1 MEPVLLVLL
10 LLFGAGPSGM
20 AVLQD
25 ALCQCAGAC
34 DSRGAARRH
43 RHWPPLGGAGSTSP
57 KFLLRWPRFY
67 CRFNYLRLMRWA
79 RFWLHGDCGQ
89 EVERLLLLGI
99 GSGRE
104 RERRLANSGAR
115 GAHGV
120 AHDGGHMG
128 EQASETHRR
137 RSVRQ
142 LAAR

>member
-1 MEPVLLVLL
+1 MAAPRQAAEPRAEFWDRQNLADHRAQ
-10 LLFGAGPSGM
+10 FPS
-20 AVLQD
+20 LT
-25 ALCQCAGAC
+25 
-34 DSRGAARRH
+34 R
-43 RHWPPLGGAGSTSP
+43 P
-57 KFLLRWPRFY
+57 KFLLRWPRFG

-79 RFWLHGDCGQ
+79 WFWLHGDCGQ

-137 RSVRQ
+137 RS
-142 LAAR
+142 